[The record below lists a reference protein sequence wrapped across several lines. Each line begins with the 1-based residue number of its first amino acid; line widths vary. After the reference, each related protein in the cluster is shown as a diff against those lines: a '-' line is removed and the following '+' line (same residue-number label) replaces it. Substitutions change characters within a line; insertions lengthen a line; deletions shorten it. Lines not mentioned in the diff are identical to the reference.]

1 MRYPLI
7 ATVCAVALALAA
19 GCATAPGNTGKPS
32 ETGKGPVNELV
43 GTTWELT
50 LVNMPGDQRL
60 PVDRPEDYRLVF
72 AEETRLVVTADGNQ
86 CVGLYNSAGRALSVR
101 LDCPLASGFPPGS
114 VGKEFLAILSAATRF
129 GMTGS
134 GDEMYIDATA
144 GRASLNFLRVR

>member
-1 MRYPLI
+1 MKNLTMG
-7 ATVCAVALALAA
+7 AVCVAALVLAA
-19 GCATAPGNTGKPS
+19 GCATGPGNSGRPS
-32 ETGKGPVNELV
+32 ETGGGPVNELV

-50 LVNMPGDQRL
+50 LVNMPGDKRL